1 MYFLLHFDG
10 DESLHCNIYVVH
22 ILSKASF
29 TRGSLLVVLIGL
41 GRILVHVM
49 KAQKTK
55 SDYMISAKCIFYR
68 LQKKDADII
77 SSV

>member
-1 MYFLLHFDG
+1 MYFLLYSDG
-10 DESLHCNIYVVH
+10 NESPHCNIYVVH
-22 ILSKASF
+22 ILSNASF
-29 TRGSLLVVLIGL
+29 TRSSLLVVLIGL

-77 SSV
+77 SSL